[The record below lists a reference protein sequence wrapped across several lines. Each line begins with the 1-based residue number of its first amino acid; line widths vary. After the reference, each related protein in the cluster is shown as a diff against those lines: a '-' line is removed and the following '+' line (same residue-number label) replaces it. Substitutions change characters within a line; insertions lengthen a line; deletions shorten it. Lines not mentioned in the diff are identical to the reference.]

1 MKSCFLKARARQL
14 CRQALNRRAARYDE
28 DDLKRNAI
36 VFSPHFDDET
46 LGCGGT
52 ILRKTRAGADVKI
65 VFMTDGSK
73 SHIHLIS
80 EEQSRAMRRQE
91 GRAAGRALGLQDRD
105 ILLLDFEETKLKEH
119 SEAARSR
126 VREILIDQRPEEVF
140 IPYRKEP
147 LLWSA
152 DHRATNRIVVS
163 ALKAIGRKTRVYEYP
178 IWFWCHWPWV
188 RFPLRRRREI
198 IRHWIDHSALRGV
211 DLLWDFRCVVPVKEF
226 VERKR
231 AVLAEHRSQMT
242 RLIPDVQWRTLSDV
256 ADGEFL
262 ACFFQD
268 YEVFHTYFL
277 PRGNGDSEHV

>member
-1 MKSCFLKARARQL
+1 M
-14 CRQALNRRAARYDE
+14 LNRRAVRYDE
-28 DDLKRNAI
+28 DGLRHSAI

-52 ILRKTRAGADVKI
+52 ILRKKKAGAPVTI

-73 SHIHLIS
+73 SHTHLIS
-80 EEQSRAMRRQE
+80 EEQSRTMRRQE
-91 GRAAGRALGLQDRD
+91 GRAAGRALGLREDD
-105 ILLLDFEETKLKEH
+105 ILLLDFEETKLEEH
-119 SEAARSR
+119 WEAACSR
-126 VREILIDQRPEEVF
+126 VREILIDQRPDDVF

-163 ALKAIGRKTRVYEYP
+163 ALRAIGRKTRVYEYP

-198 IRHWIDHSALRGV
+198 IRHWIDHGPLRSV
-211 DLLWDFRCVVPVKEF
+211 DLLRDFRCAIPVKEV
-226 VERKR
+226 VECKR
-231 AVLAEHRSQMT
+231 AVLAEHKSQMT
-242 RLIPDVQWRTLSDV
+242 RLLPDVQWRTLRDV

-268 YEVFHTYFL
+268 CEVFHTYLL
-277 PRGNGDSEHV
+277 PHGSRDSEHV